1 MRTSARALL
10 PSRPRARANVQSTSS
25 RSTPRSRPRAKRS
38 SDEEEDE
45 ARERTESN
53 DFFDAT
59 GRLEDVALIVGDVCA
74 LWTLTLCETVSAVSA
89 KPSFPGWLAPV
100 EISARDGAAFAARAM
115 WALGCWVVAVRA
127 QDVGSSEV
135 TGTDDARVSVSI
147 ECGDLE
153 RVRGG

>member
-10 PSRPRARANVQSTSS
+10 PSRPRARANAPSTSS

-45 ARERTESN
+45 ARARTESN

-115 WALGCWVVAVRA
+115 WALACWVVAVRA

-135 TGTDDARVSVSI
+135 TGTDGARF
-147 ECGDLE
+147 GLD
-153 RVRGG
+153 RVR